1 MIITSAQIRAARV
14 LVGAD
19 QIDIAKAA
27 GISRQSL
34 VNIEA
39 KGVNEVKS
47 REITLAKILAALGER
62 GAMLVPNGVV
72 RVLQAN
78 PSLVQNKI
86 LAECA
91 QQGLADK
98 GAR

>member
-1 MIITSAQIRAARV
+1 

-34 VNIEA
+34 VNIEG

-47 REITLAKILAALGER
+47 RDITLAKILRALGER
-62 GAMLVPNGVV
+62 GAMLVPDGVV
-72 RVLQAN
+72 RVMQAN
-78 PSLVQNKI
+78 TGFAQNKTP
-86 LAECA
+86 A
-91 QQGLADK
+91 
-98 GAR
+98 GAAAAGVGG